1 MSTATRDGE
10 VIAWPANPAAPTDRR
25 KYTGRHRPGPYRDR
39 AGRPIAHPP
48 VAPNHNPLHPADR
61 IRMAPRY
68 WADPDRHLPAPEG
81 ERTGRMDTDVVLAE
95 RAQQHAE
102 PAADR
107 GQVLADI
114 RDAITTPAEV
124 LDALDRWVDNG
135 CPIDD
140 QTTDT
145 TGEKDQ

>member
-1 MSTATRDGE
+1 MSTDLDTGR
-10 VIAWPANPAAPTDRR
+10 ITAWPTTPTTPTDRR

-39 AGRPIAHPP
+39 AGQPITHPP
-48 VAPNHNPLHPADR
+48 VDPAYNPLHPADR

-81 ERTGRMDTDVVLAE
+81 ERTAHMDTTAVLAE
-95 RAQQHAE
+95 RAQQHTE

-114 RDAITTPAEV
+114 RAAVTTPAEV
-124 LDALDRWVDNG
+124 LDALDRWVEDG
-135 CPIDD
+135 CPIND
-140 QTTDT
+140 QTTEGD
-145 TGEKDQ
+145 DR